1 MAKFYPIVTKLE
13 KSIQTGLRE
22 GGRVVLKSSRAKSP
36 EDAGDLK
43 KEGSV
48 VVDDLTM
55 QVSYQSLKARLNHE
69 NLDFEHD
76 DGQAK
81 FLEAAVDE
89 VDIGPILAAR
99 NQKDLG
105 GG

>member
-1 MAKFYPIVTKLE
+1 MAKFNPIVTKLE
-13 KSIQTGLRE
+13 KSIQAGLRDA
-22 GGRVVLKSSRAKSP
+22 GRAVLKVSRAKSP

-43 KEGSV
+43 KEGFV
-48 VVDDLTM
+48 AVDDLTM
-55 QVSYQSLKARLNHE
+55 QIGYQSLKARLNHE
-69 NLDFEHD
+69 DLDYEHD

-81 FLEAAVDE
+81 FLEAAADE

-99 NQKDLG
+99 NRKDLG